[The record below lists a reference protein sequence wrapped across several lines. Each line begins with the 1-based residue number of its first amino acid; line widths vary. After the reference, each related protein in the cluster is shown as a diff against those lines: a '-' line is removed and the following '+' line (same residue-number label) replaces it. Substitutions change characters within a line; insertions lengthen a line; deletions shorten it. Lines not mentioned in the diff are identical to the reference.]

1 MYDSGDVFF
10 RVGGWRR
17 GVGVEEIVE
26 GVGG

>member
-10 RVGGWRR
+10 RVRGWRG
-17 GVGVEEIVE
+17 GVGVEETVE